1 MIKDIV
7 IIGAGGFGREVAWLI
22 ECINQQKYE
31 WNFIGYIDD
40 DKEKY
45 GVLLNDKPVIGDFS
59 WLQEKSSLYYVC
71 AIGNPFVKKKLCEKA
86 DRYSLKLATLIA
98 PDVKISKH
106 NEIGDGCIICTGNIL
121 TVNTKVEEN
130 VILNLDCTVGHDA
143 IIRRYT
149 TVLPNVN
156 ISGKVTIG
164 ECCNIGTGSA
174 IIQEIT
180 IGDNVT
186 LGAGSVVVRDLPD
199 NCTAVGVPAR
209 VIKADRR

>member
-40 DKEKY
+40 DKSKY
-45 GVLLNDKPVIGDFS
+45 GILLNDKPVIGDFS
-59 WLQEKSSLYYVC
+59 WLQEKNSLYYVC

-121 TVNTKVEEN
+121 TVNTKIEEN

-186 LGAGSVVVRDLPD
+186 LGAGSVVVHDLPD

-209 VIKADRR
+209 VIKNR

>member
-31 WNFIGYIDD
+31 WDFIGYIDD
-40 DKEKY
+40 DKSKY
-45 GVLLNDKPVIGDFS
+45 GILLNDKPVIGDFS
-59 WLQEKSSLYYVC
+59 WLQEKNNLYYVC

-186 LGAGSVVVRDLPD
+186 LGAGSVVVHDLPD

-209 VIKADRR
+209 VIKNR

>member
-31 WNFIGYIDD
+31 WNFIGYIDE

-186 LGAGSVVVRDLPD
+186 LGAGSVVVHDLPD
-199 NCTAVGVPAR
+199 NCTAVGVPAK
-209 VIKADRR
+209 VIKNR